1 MPLLLCDELHRQITD
16 NIGRLDRIEI
26 EGDENLRRAAVAI
39 VVTSAPDG
47 DEACVLLT
55 RRPMTLKR
63 HAGQYALPGGMLD
76 PGEDALQA
84 GLREMQ
90 EEVGLS
96 LTPSNMIGMLDDFG
110 SRSGFCIT
118 PIVFWAGDRA
128 VLDPAPDEVEIVF
141 HIPLDELNDPQVPQ
155 MIEVEG
161 PQSPVFCVPLPTVG
175 HEIYAPTAAML
186 YQFREVALRNEMTR
200 VSHIE
205 QPQFAWK

>member
-96 LTPSNMIGMLDDFG
+96 LTPSNMIAMLDDFG

-118 PIVFWAGDRA
+118 PIVFWAGARA

-141 HIPLDELNDPQVPQ
+141 HIPLDELNDP
-155 MIEVEG
+155 
-161 PQSPVFCVPLPTVG
+161 
-175 HEIYAPTAAML
+175 
-186 YQFREVALRNEMTR
+186 R
-200 VSHIE
+200 
-205 QPQFAWK
+205 